1 MSSKKRANQGKK
13 PPCVYIYIY
22 TYIHIHNTYYIERH
36 TTYIYTA
43 CGLLVFDV
51 ISEAKISG
59 FSKKYAY
66 NVCLSLSATGTP
78 VRFSDFAKITLGNIM
93 LVFLRKHP

>member
-1 MSSKKRANQGKK
+1 MKMSHAYI
-13 PPCVYIYIY
+13 YIYIY